1 LCKPDALGS
10 FFEKLLFCLAPSPA
24 NMPLF
29 QPSLRRL
36 LLTWRR
42 RLWLAAGLLV
52 LGGILWGLTQV
63 YQSREEHTRHQIE
76 RELHAINY
84 LQTQSVLDWREQRL
98 IDARALVDDSLFA
111 QSAAQWLQVPE
122 ATVLTQR
129 MQERLRIL
137 QEQAKYTA
145 VYLLDPQG
153 HLWLT
158 PNGSTTGRLPTPELQ
173 ALESA
178 LAQAEV
184 TVLEPRRD
192 AFFAF
197 PFLSVIV
204 PLFEGTD
211 AVGAVW
217 LVSDVRSNLYAKL
230 QTWPTPRETAESILF
245 SRHGDEVRTLN
256 PLRHYPQGGTAV
268 FQLAQLQADDP
279 VVQAIAGARGVL
291 YGQDYR
297 GRPVMAM
304 VSAVSDSS
312 WIMVSKIDIAE
323 AFADTQLREMLALSL
338 PVSLLLLLAGLV
350 FAYGQRRAWR
360 REHELKT
367 QLQRNMRW
375 LEGAQ
380 KAASV
385 GYFAFDL
392 EHKQFLTS
400 SMANEIFGLSNTGV
414 LTLKDWMQAIVP
426 EDSVQ
431 VLDIHRQ
438 AIVERTPLRL
448 QYRIQRLDNQ
458 NLRWVEVWGEYE
470 NGQDP
475 QQVARMIGTI
485 QDITE
490 RKQSEQELA
499 NYRNALEEKVRLDPM
514 TQIPNRRALDE
525 HVLLEWHRA
534 MRNHTPLSLL
544 MIDVDYF
551 KSYNDHYGHV
561 AGDECLRRVASTIA
575 VCACRAGEL
584 AARYGGEEF
593 SVLLPGNDAAQAQ
606 RTAECIR
613 AAIEALALEH
623 RHSQVAACVTV
634 SVGVTSVQPV
644 FAPLPNYT
652 CAEPDTVPQAAQ
664 VLFMQADEALYQA
677 KQQGRN
683 RVVAYQDSTPTV
695 PGADA

>member
-1 LCKPDALGS
+1 
-10 FFEKLLFCLAPSPA
+10 
-24 NMPLF
+24 MPLF
-29 QPSLRRL
+29 LLSLRRL
-36 LLTWRR
+36 LPTWRS
-42 RLWLAAGLLV
+42 RLWLAASLLA

-98 IDARALVDDSLFA
+98 IDAQALVDDSLFT

-137 QEQAKYTA
+137 QERAKYTA

-153 HLWLT
+153 QLWLT
-158 PNGSTTGRLPTPELQ
+158 PNSSTSGRLPAPELQ

-204 PLFEGTD
+204 PLFEGTEP
-211 AVGAVW
+211 VGAIW
-217 LVSDVRSNLYAKL
+217 LVSDVRASLYTKL

-245 SRHGDEVRTLN
+245 SRHGDEIRTLN
-256 PLRHYPQGGTAV
+256 PLRHTPQGGTAI
-268 FQLAQLQADDP
+268 FQLDQLLADDP

-291 YGQDYR
+291 YGRDYR
-297 GRPVMAM
+297 GQQVIAMA
-304 VSAVSDSS
+304 SAVSDSS
-312 WIMVSKIDIAE
+312 WIMVSKIDMAE
-323 AFADTQLREMLALSL
+323 AFADTQLREILALSL

-392 EHKQFLTS
+392 EQKQFLMS
-400 SMANEIFGLSNTGV
+400 SMANEIFGMPPSGV
-414 LTLKDWMQAIVP
+414 LTLEDWVHALAP
-426 EDSVQ
+426 EDSAE
-431 VLDIHRQ
+431 VLQIHRQ
-438 AIVERTPLRL
+438 AMAERTPLRL
-448 QYRIQRLDNQ
+448 QYRIRRLSDQ
-458 NLRWVEVWGEYE
+458 EQRWVEVWGEYE

-575 VCACRAGEL
+575 ACAGRAGEL

-593 SVLLPGNDAAQAQ
+593 SVLLPGNDAAQAL

-613 AAIEALALEH
+613 VAVETLALEH
-623 RHSQVAACVTV
+623 RHSQVAACVTI

-683 RVVAYQDSTPTV
+683 RVVAYQDSTTTV
-695 PGADA
+695 PGANA

>member
-1 LCKPDALGS
+1 
-10 FFEKLLFCLAPSPA
+10 
-24 NMPLF
+24 MPLF

-414 LTLKDWMQAIVP
+414 LTLEDWMQAIVP

>member
-1 LCKPDALGS
+1 
-10 FFEKLLFCLAPSPA
+10 
-24 NMPLF
+24 MPLF
-29 QPSLRRL
+29 QPFLRRL
-36 LLTWRR
+36 LPTWRS
-42 RLWLAAGLLV
+42 RLWLALGLLA
-52 LGGILWGLTQV
+52 LGGILWGLPQV

-98 IDARALVDDSLFA
+98 IDASALVDDSLFT

-122 ATVLTQR
+122 ATVLTHR

-137 QEQAKYTA
+137 QERAKYTA
-145 VYLLDPQG
+145 VYLTDPQG
-153 HLWLT
+153 QLWLT

-178 LAQAEV
+178 LAQAQV

-204 PLFEGTD
+204 PLFEGTEP
-211 AVGAVW
+211 VGAIW
-217 LVSDVRSNLYAKL
+217 LVSDVRASLYTKL
-230 QTWPTPRETAESILF
+230 QTWPTPRETAESILL

-256 PLRHYPQGGTAV
+256 PLRHSSQGGTTV

-279 VVQAIAGARGVL
+279 IVQAVAGARGIL
-291 YGQDYR
+291 YGHDYR
-297 GRPVMAM
+297 GHHVMAM

-323 AFADTQLREMLALSL
+323 AFADTQLREILALSL

-360 REHELKT
+360 RERELKT

-385 GYFAFDL
+385 GYFALDL
-392 EHKQFLTS
+392 AQEQFLMS
-400 SMANEIFGLSNTGV
+400 SMATEIFGLPNTGV
-414 LTLKDWMQAIVP
+414 LTLEDWMRAIVP
-426 EDSVQ
+426 EDRAEV
-431 VLDIHRQ
+431 IHTHRQ
-438 AIVERTPLRL
+438 AIDERTPLRL
-448 QYRIQRLDNQ
+448 QYRIQRLDNHEQ
-458 NLRWVEVWGEYE
+458 RWLEVWGEYE
-470 NGQDP
+470 NGHDAN
-475 QQVARMIGTI
+475 QVARMIGTI

-561 AGDECLRRVASTIA
+561 AGDECLRQVATAIA
-575 VCACRAGEL
+575 ACACRSGEL

-623 RHSQVAACVTV
+623 RHSQVAACVTI

-644 FAPLPNYT
+644 FAPLPQYH
-652 CAEPDTVPQAAQ
+652 CAETDTVPQAAHI
-664 VLFMQADEALYQA
+664 LFTQADEALYQA

-683 RVVAYQDSTPTV
+683 RVVAYQDSTTTV
-695 PGADA
+695 PGADV